1 MNDDNRAASILLSR
15 KTGAV
20 LVLSVLLA
28 IFALLISKIFVDVSA
43 VPEPTATPVQVTEA
57 PVEATPEPVN
67 ENDGY
72 VTGNGVM
79 FRTAPSKDAA
89 TVGELHYG
97 NELKILGREGEWVR
111 AQFLGKEGYV
121 FGEYVKN
128 ISERQD
134 INGVAVAAL
143 AKAQT
148 GIYYCWGG
156 DNPEIGFDAPG
167 LVSYVF
173 AEEGITLN
181 RTPADQAKNGVPVA
195 SADDAE
201 PGDLVFFR
209 HGDAIDHCGVY
220 LGDGCI
226 VHVEN
231 TNAGVRVSSLLSFGE
246 DADEIIVRRVR

>member
-43 VPEPTATPVQVTEA
+43 VPEPTPSPVQVTEA
-57 PVEATPEPVN
+57 PAEQTPEPVN
-67 ENDGY
+67 ENDAY

-79 FRTAPSKDAA
+79 FRPAPSTDSGII
-89 TVGELHYG
+89 GELHYG
-97 NELKILGREGEWVR
+97 NELKILGVEGEWIH
-111 AQFLGKEGYV
+111 ASCQGKEGYV

-128 ISERQD
+128 ISERPE
-134 INGVAVAAL
+134 INGLAVAAL

-156 DNPEIGFDAPG
+156 DNPEIGFDSPG
-167 LVSYVF
+167 LVSYVY

-195 SADDAE
+195 SVDDAE
-201 PGDLVFFR
+201 PGDVVFFR
-209 HGDAIDHCGVY
+209 HGEVIDDCGVY

-246 DADEIIVRRVR
+246 DADEITVRRIK

>member
-1 MNDDNRAASILLSR
+1 MNDDNRAANILLSR

-28 IFALLISKIFVDVSA
+28 IFALLISKIFVEVGG
-43 VPEPTATPVQVTEA
+43 VPEPTPSPVQVTES
-57 PVEATPEPVN
+57 PVEQTPVPVN
-67 ENDGY
+67 ENDAY
-72 VTGNGVM
+72 ISGNGVM
-79 FRTAPSKDAA
+79 FRSQPSKDAGI
-89 TVGELHYG
+89 VGELYYG
-97 NELKILGREGEWVR
+97 NELKILDREGEWVHAR
-111 AQFLGKEGYV
+111 YLGKEGYV

-134 INGVAVAAL
+134 INGLAVAAL

-156 DNPEIGFDAPG
+156 DNPEIGFDCSG

-173 AEEGITLN
+173 SEEGIILN
-181 RTPADQAKNGVPVA
+181 RTAADQAKNGVPVA

-209 HGDAIDHCGVY
+209 HGDEIDHCAIY

-226 VHVEN
+226 VHAEN
-231 TNAGVRVSSLLSFGE
+231 SNAGVRVSSLLSFGE